1 MESRRWKAFLRMNG
15 ETIVDSSQDILTEF
29 KAMVEYL
36 KCIGVNYSMVV
47 QVEAGQEERSRTLAM
62 EQPPSERGREPYEQI
77 AMAKF
82 IMSIGDNAYDIL
94 SNEAKNRDVTVQQL
108 LRAVVVPDWIRQ
120 NADEQNLRENRSL
133 SLQPSVYRTDSSSSS
148 MLVSPVA
155 RLRR

>member
-1 MESRRWKAFLRMNG
+1 
-15 ETIVDSSQDILTEF
+15 
-29 KAMVEYL
+29 
-36 KCIGVNYSMVV
+36 
-47 QVEAGQEERSRTLAM
+47 
-62 EQPPSERGREPYEQI
+62 
-77 AMAKF
+77 MAKF

-120 NADEQNLRENRSL
+120 YANGEPLRENHSHHIQ
-133 SLQPSVYRTDSSSSS
+133 SSIFSGDSSNSR

>member
-1 MESRRWKAFLRMNG
+1 
-15 ETIVDSSQDILTEF
+15 
-29 KAMVEYL
+29 
-36 KCIGVNYSMVV
+36 
-47 QVEAGQEERSRTLAM
+47 
-62 EQPPSERGREPYEQI
+62 
-77 AMAKF
+77 MAKF

-120 NADEQNLRENRSL
+120 NTDEPNLRENRSL
-133 SLQPSVYRTDSSSSS
+133 SLQPSVYRTHSSDSS